1 MFDSLEI
8 IKENSHEDASLR
20 LQELIGKFIQD
31 NEKFSLG
38 LSGGSTP
45 RFFYQNFAN
54 TYQENSDISLWT
66 IDDRHVPLNDEI
78 SNQRMINEIFSKTKM
93 NILELQFNENPNM
106 SADEYSKL
114 VLSKIQNFNSAILGV
129 GDDGHIASLF
139 PNTTAMNNKS
149 IGFVA
154 NEVNILSKWRIT
166 STFELLSNIENV
178 YLLVTGENKSDILK
192 EIGKNNG
199 LPVNQ
204 LIIKGEA
211 SSKIKEEIKKQISTK
226 TVCYKTNFYS
236 SIY

>member
-8 IKENSHEDASLR
+8 IRENSHEDASLR
-20 LQELIGKFIQD
+20 LQGLIGKFIQD

-54 TYQENSDISLWT
+54 AYRENSDISLWT
-66 IDDRHVPLNDEI
+66 IDDRHVPINDEI
-78 SNQRMINEIFSKTKM
+78 SNQRMINEIFSNTKM
-93 NILELQFNENPNM
+93 NILELQFNENPNI

-114 VLSKIQNFNSAILGV
+114 VFSKIQNFNSAILGV

-139 PNTTAMNNKS
+139 PNTTAVNNKS

-192 EIGKNNG
+192 EIGKDNG
-199 LPVNQ
+199 LPVNH
-204 LIIKGEA
+204 LIKHR
-211 SSKIKEEIKKQISTK
+211 KK
-226 TVCYKTNFYS
+226 TVLVTDQK
-236 SIY
+236 I

>member
-66 IDDRHVPLNDEI
+66 IDDRHVPINDEI

-93 NILELQFNENPNM
+93 KILELQFNENPNM

-154 NEVNILSKWRIT
+154 NEVNISVSYTHLT
-166 STFELLSNIENV
+166 
-178 YLLVTGENKSDILK
+178 
-192 EIGKNNG
+192 
-199 LPVNQ
+199 LPTICSV
-204 LIIKGEA
+204 
-211 SSKIKEEIKKQISTK
+211 
-226 TVCYKTNFYS
+226 
-236 SIY
+236 

>member
-1 MFDSLEI
+1 
-8 IKENSHEDASLR
+8 
-20 LQELIGKFIQD
+20 
-31 NEKFSLG
+31 
-38 LSGGSTP
+38 
-45 RFFYQNFAN
+45 
-54 TYQENSDISLWT
+54 
-66 IDDRHVPLNDEI
+66 
-78 SNQRMINEIFSKTKM
+78 MINEIFSKTKM
-93 NILELQFNENPNM
+93 NILELQFNENPNI

-139 PNTTAMNNKS
+139 PNTTAVNNKS

-192 EIGKNNG
+192 EIGKDNG

-204 LIIKGEA
+204 LIKHR
-211 SSKIKEEIKKQISTK
+211 KK
-226 TVCYKTNFYS
+226 TVLVTDQK
-236 SIY
+236 I

>member
-66 IDDRHVPLNDEI
+66 IDDRHVPVNDEI
-78 SNQRMINEIFSKTKM
+78 SNQRMINSIFNKTKM
-93 NILELQFNENPNM
+93 NILELQFNEDPNK
-106 SADEYSKL
+106 SAEDYSRL
-114 VLSKIQNFNSAILGV
+114 VFSKIQSFDSAILGV

-139 PNTTAMNNKS
+139 PNTNALNDES
-149 IGFVA
+149 IKFVA
-154 NEVNILSKWRIT
+154 NEVNILSKWRVT
-166 STFELLSNIENV
+166 STFQLLAEIKNV
-178 YLLVTGENKSDILK
+178 FLLVTGENKSDILK
-192 EIGKNNG
+192 KIGRDNG
-199 LPVNQ
+199 LPVNE
-204 LIIKGEA
+204 LIKRRKKTTLVTDQ
-211 SSKIKEEIKKQISTK
+211 KI
-226 TVCYKTNFYS
+226 
-236 SIY
+236 

>member
-66 IDDRHVPLNDEI
+66 IDDRHVPISDEI
-78 SNQRMINEIFSKTKM
+78 SNQRMINEIFNKTKM
-93 NILELQFNENPNM
+93 NILELQFNENPNI

-166 STFELLSNIENV
+166 STFELLSNIENL

-192 EIGKNNG
+192 KIGRDNG
-199 LPVNQ
+199 LPVNE
-204 LIIKGEA
+204 LIKRRKKTTLVTDQ
-211 SSKIKEEIKKQISTK
+211 KI
-226 TVCYKTNFYS
+226 
-236 SIY
+236 

>member
-66 IDDRHVPLNDEI
+66 IDDRHVPINDEI

-93 NILELQFNENPNM
+93 KILELQFNENPNM

-114 VLSKIQNFNSAILGV
+114 VLSNIQNFNCAILGV

-154 NEVNILSKWRIT
+154 NEVNIKTKWRVT
-166 STFELLSNIENV
+166 STFHLLGKIEKIYVLATGESKKNILKSVNGENDLPINLLKNYSKNIE
-178 YLLVTGENKSDILK
+178 
-192 EIGKNNG
+192 
-199 LPVNQ
+199 
-204 LIIKGEA
+204 IITD
-211 SSKIKEEIKKQISTK
+211 QI
-226 TVCYKTNFYS
+226 
-236 SIY
+236 I